1 MCLFFS
7 RWLIQDLDLT
17 LEKLKIDFLWVNL
30 DEQIEMHSEYWI
42 WCELLKPWRVN
53 FSNSVTNSS
62 QSVFWFS
69 PLWCDGNMTVNSC
82 VWWALC
88 YYLFH
93 SWNKL
98 ARFFNALQSMVTCYS
113 SYYVLKGF
121 DNFAHFIPTQGMDWQ
136 CLNKKLPSSWKCAS
150 SDSFSKQR
158 HCNKTIIC
166 NANLEC
172 VFDFSCQCWIASKL
186 IYSGKPA
193 SIPRIIQTLGM

>member
-1 MCLFFS
+1 MCLLFS

-30 DEQIEMHSEYWI
+30 DEQIEIHSEYWI
-42 WCELLKPWRVN
+42 WGELLKPWRVN

-62 QSVFWFS
+62 QSVFRFS
-69 PLWCDGNMTVNSC
+69 LIWWKYDSHLLC
-82 VWWALC
+82 VVSALL
-88 YYLFH
+88 LFI
-93 SWNKL
+93 SLNKL
-98 ARFFNALQSMVTCYS
+98 ARFFDDLQSMVTCYS

-166 NANLEC
+166 NLNLKW
-172 VFDFSCQCWIASKL
+172 VFDFSCQCWFASKL